1 MEHLL
6 IFYSEFL
13 RLCNISTKMG
23 CVSGL
28 SELIQAQ
35 FPTRY
40 YPVYYNQRCSYLAD
54 QSVRKYTRI
63 MMEMSDD
70 CVFVTGIYLKFFL
83 TFALVDTNRL
93 EFQSP
98 MQIKQTHSILILKLL
113 RR

>member
-1 MEHLL
+1 
-6 IFYSEFL
+6 
-13 RLCNISTKMG
+13 MG
-23 CVSGL
+23 CVSGLL

-54 QSVRKYTRI
+54 QSVGKYTRI
-63 MMEMSDD
+63 EMEFPDD
-70 CVFVTGIYLKFFL
+70 CVFVTGIYLMFYLQIYMYNMNYFSFV

-113 RR
+113 PQ